1 MNKRKGIHF
10 EVSERK
16 ILLRIFDVISVLLAL
31 YFVGI
36 TFKFNYFNI
45 SETNFYWTI
54 VLGVYLNLIGSI
66 FEMYNLQV
74 ASNQFQIIKSIILTS
89 SITVLVY
96 LLTPRYTPLL
106 PTNRIQILIFFIAIF
121 LALFIWRMIYLRFF
135 ASNRFSKKVI
145 LICDKEQLKEL
156 VNGLKCRSAL
166 SRSGFCEF

>member
-96 LLTPRYTPLL
+96 LLTPRYTPDRTSTRL
-106 PTNRIQILIFFIAIF
+106 NSSHR
-121 LALFIWRMIYLRFF
+121 R
-135 ASNRFSKKVI
+135 
-145 LICDKEQLKEL
+145 
-156 VNGLKCRSAL
+156 
-166 SRSGFCEF
+166 